1 MDLIKTYK
9 IATKTKK
16 RNKKTIQEQQQ
27 TKYIQVERATEEN
40 KLVVEL

>member
-1 MDLIKTYK
+1 MDLIRTYK

-16 RNKKTIQEQQQ
+16 RNKNIIKEPQP
-27 TKYIQVERATEEN
+27 KYIQVERATEDN